1 MPLASQDVWLRISVA
16 DQERGLESVLW
27 YQSMSRVCP
36 EYPQTTPREAR
47 EGGCILKA
55 YGEGGTLNLEPRT
68 LNLERPGKPHQ
79 CDIKATP
86 KPHQSLLIA
95 NPIATLKP
103 PQGYPKATPRPL
115 QSLGKAILKLVSWPF
130 CMLVRGCNRLSSR
143 DYGPGKGWKRKRAG
157 WRASGS
163 SSMVQ

>member
-86 KPHQSLLIA
+86 KLVDSQRI
-95 NPIATLKP
+95 
-103 PQGYPKATPRPL
+103 GTPRPL

-130 CMLVRGCNRLSSR
+130 GMLVRGCNRLSSR
-143 DYGPGKGWKRKRAG
+143 DYGPGKGWKRKLAG
-157 WRASGS
+157 RRASGS

>member
-1 MPLASQDVWLRISVA
+1 MTGVQTCALPIRRGQNAADAAAGGRGSELLTPWKSREPPSEATGLITIELSCRPGPLTRRSELTPFTCGDKMPLASQDVWLRISVA

-68 LNLERPGKPHQ
+68 PGQ
-79 CDIKATP
+79 ATSMR
-86 KPHQSLLIA
+86 HQSH
-95 NPIATLKP
+95 T
-103 PQGYPKATPRPL
+103 KA
-115 QSLGKAILKLVSWPF
+115 
-130 CMLVRGCNRLSSR
+130 C
-143 DYGPGKGWKRKRAG
+143 
-157 WRASGS
+157 
-163 SSMVQ
+163 